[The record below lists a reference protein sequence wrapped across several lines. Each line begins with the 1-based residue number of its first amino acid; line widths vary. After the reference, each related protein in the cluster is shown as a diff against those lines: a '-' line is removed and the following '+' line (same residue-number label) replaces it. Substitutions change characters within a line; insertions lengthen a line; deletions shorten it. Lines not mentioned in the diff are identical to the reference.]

1 MYMLTMYLALKRT
14 WQTFCNSFL
23 LCKSFCILTH
33 WTRTQ
38 PSEGSAVAVH
48 IWQRRRP
55 RHASV
60 TGSNLSI
67 LTLRPLLLAAPSPLP
82 CAMVS
87 RLTVFRSRPVSH
99 SLLLVKGTS
108 YSKPFQFAV
117 TRCTKNFL
125 VFAAQILDD
134 NVGFFSMEWNHL
146 GIPHPAS
153 FQILAA
159 QGWLSAVV
167 ETGDPR
173 STGAASPC

>member
-1 MYMLTMYLALKRT
+1 MLTMYMLTMYLVLKRT
-14 WQTFCNSFL
+14 WQTFCKSFL

-33 WTRTQ
+33 WTLTQ
-38 PSEGSAVAVH
+38 PSEVSAIAVH

-67 LTLRPLLLAAPSPLP
+67 LTLRPLLLAAPSPFP

-99 SLLLVKGTS
+99 SLLLVKGTW

-134 NVGFFSMEWNHL
+134 NVGF
-146 GIPHPAS
+146 
-153 FQILAA
+153 LA
-159 QGWLSAVV
+159 WS
-167 ETGDPR
+167 GDV
-173 STGAASPC
+173 